1 MSLLLLHW
9 RWGLVT
15 HSFSSFEVLTPHK
28 SLLAQH
34 IHWFQKLSDNWY
46 QKKKKKGTFMFWF
59 RELNLTFMFHFLVK
73 MGQKLHVVNCL
84 GPLRLCWA
92 FARKVLSSA
101 LFCNFHM
108 VHLNLFTAAFTN
120 SENVTVSNQSKYCL
134 WFSYHIIFHD
144 CLDNTNFHLYYWVLL
159 ISPVA
164 TCISLYSWSCLLLT

>member
-1 MSLLLLHW
+1 MRTCYTQFLFLWSPDSSQKPFGSTYTLISKTFW
-9 RWGLVT
+9 QLVP
-15 HSFSSFEVLTPHK
+15 E
-28 SLLAQH
+28 
-34 IHWFQKLSDNWY
+34 
-46 QKKKKKGTFMFWF
+46 KKKKGTFMFWF